1 MNNEP
6 GGRGSAAQI
15 KQNSTRTTLTTMSKV
30 GQIERATQNRIVQLF
45 QQQLGY
51 VYLGNWEEREG
62 NANIEEAELLRFLQ
76 GKYSD
81 ELIAKAVFTLKKE
94 ANINTNDDLY
104 TANKEVYSMLRY
116 GTSKQVD
123 ATRRPEHVDF
133 IDWKNP
139 HNNHFAIAEE
149 VTLKGAKE
157 RRPDIVLYINGIA
170 IGVLEL
176 KKASVSASEGIR
188 QNISN
193 QLQLFNKPFF
203 TTVQLV
209 LAGNDSNGLYYGTTK
224 TEEKYFLKWKEDLDV
239 YKPDE
244 NLLDKHVLQFC
255 TKERLLEIIHDFVI
269 FDHGTKKLCRPNQ
282 YFGIKEAQLS
292 IAKKEGG
299 IIWHTQGSGKSL
311 TMVWLAKWILESN
324 PKARLL
330 IVTDRT
336 ELDDQIEGV
345 FLGVGETIKK
355 SKSGADLIS
364 ILNNTSPRL
373 VCSLVHKFGGKDEGA
388 DDILSALK
396 HVKDFEPKGEFF
408 VFIDECHRTQSGD
421 LHKAM
426 KGILPQDS
434 IFIGFTGTP
443 LLKKDKKKS
452 LEVFGRYIHT
462 YKFDEAVKDG
472 IVLDLLYEAR
482 DIDQHV
488 ADQKSIDE
496 WFDQVS
502 QGMNDLPKAELKQ
515 HWGTMQKV
523 LSTKSRLEKIVFDIK
538 KDFISKPRL
547 KNGRGN
553 AILVAR
559 SIYEACRFYEIF
571 QNFGLKKCGIITS
584 YEPNE
589 NTIKIEETGSGDT
602 EKKEQ
607 FEIYQR
613 MLKDYGFTNAE
624 SFETYA
630 KKKFKDEPAS
640 MQLLIVVDKLLT
652 GFDAIHCT
660 YLYIDKQMQ
669 DHGLFQAICRT
680 NRLGKEADEDP
691 YYKEFG
697 YIVDYKNLLDNLN
710 KSITDY
716 TSGAFDGF
724 DQEDVKGLLTDRLT
738 KAKER
743 LEDAIEALHQL
754 CLQVPAP
761 KQLEQHYHYFCGDP
775 SNKDDLKVNEE
786 KRLTLY
792 KLVVALIRAYNNI
805 AAEIIEAGYT
815 QPEADKIKD
824 KVNYYAEL
832 RNSIKHYSSDY
843 IDLKK
848 FEPDMR
854 QMLDMYLTADP
865 SRMLSNLGDTTLL
878 QLIVENGVEAA
889 TGQLPASIKG
899 NKGAMNETIENNMRK
914 TIIQEMPV
922 NPAYY
927 EKMSVLLIELVRL
940 RKEGAIAYEEL
951 LKKYEDLAKQ
961 IQPNT
966 QKSYPEVIDT
976 KPKQAL
982 YDNLDE
988 NEDLV
993 ITLDEQVRY
1002 EKDDAWRS
1010 THIKRRKVELA
1021 IRRILADYGITDETI
1036 VLEVFDI
1043 VLNQKEY

>member
-1 MNNEP
+1 
-6 GGRGSAAQI
+6 
-15 KQNSTRTTLTTMSKV
+15 MSKV
-30 GQIERATQNRIVQLF
+30 GQIERATQNRILRLF
-45 QQQLGY
+45 QEQLQY
-51 VYLGNWEEREG
+51 TYLGNWEEREG
-62 NANIEEAELLRFLQ
+62 NSNIEEAELRKFLQ
-76 GKYSD
+76 TKYSD
-81 ELIAKAVFTLKKE
+81 ELITKATFALKKE

-104 TANKEVYSMLRY
+104 TANKEVYSMLRF
-116 GTSKQVD
+116 GTSKKVE
-123 ATRRPEHVDF
+123 AIKRPEHVDF
-133 IDWKNP
+133 IDWENP

-149 VTLKGAKE
+149 VTIKGAKE

-193 QLQLFNKPFF
+193 QLHLFNKPFF
-203 TTVQLV
+203 TTIQFVM
-209 LAGNDSNGLYYGTTK
+209 AGNDSNGLYYGTTK
-224 TEEKYFLKWKEDLDV
+224 TEEKYFLKWKEDNDV
-239 YKPDE
+239 YRPDE
-244 NLLDKHVLQFC
+244 IVLDKHIIQFC
-255 TKERLLEIIHDFVI
+255 SKERLLEIIHNFLI
-269 FDHGTKKLCRPNQ
+269 FDFGTKKLCRPNQ
-282 YFGIKEAQLS
+282 YFGIKEAQKYL
-292 IAKKEGG
+292 AKKEGG

-311 TMVWLAKWILESN
+311 TMVWLAKWILENNS
-324 PKARLL
+324 KARLL

-336 ELDDQIEGV
+336 ELDEQIEGV
-345 FLGVGETIKK
+345 FLGVGETIKRT
-355 SKSGADLIS
+355 KSGADLVS
-364 ILNNTSPRL
+364 VLNNTSPRL
-373 VCSLVHKFGGKDEGA
+373 VCSLVHKFGGKEENVADEFVT
-388 DDILSALK
+388 ALK
-396 HVKDFEPKGEFF
+396 QSKDFQPKGEFV

-426 KGILPQDS
+426 KSILPESS

-472 IVLDLLYEAR
+472 VVLDLLYEAR
-482 DIDQHV
+482 DVDQHV
-488 ADQKSIDE
+488 LDQKGIDD
-496 WFDQVS
+496 WFEIVT

-515 HWGTMQKV
+515 KWGTMQKV

-538 KDFISKPRL
+538 KDFITKPRL
-547 KNGRGN
+547 KDGRGN

-559 SIYEACRFYEIF
+559 SIYEACRYYEIF

-584 YEPNE
+584 FEPNE
-589 NTIKIEETGSGDT
+589 NTIKIEETGNGET

-607 FEIYQR
+607 FEIYQK
-613 MLKDYGFTNAE
+613 MLKDYGYTDAE
-624 SFETYA
+624 SFEKFA
-630 KKKFKDEPAS
+630 KKKFKEEPAN
-640 MQLLIVVDKLLT
+640 MQLLIVVEKLLT

-680 NRLGKEADEDP
+680 NRLGKEEENDP

-697 YIVDYKNLLDNLN
+697 YIIDYKNLLDNLN

-716 TSGAFDGF
+716 TSDAFDAF
-724 DQEDVKGLLTDRLT
+724 DAEDVKGLLTDRLV

-754 CLQVPAP
+754 CLDIPAP
-761 KQLEQHYHYFCGDP
+761 KQIEKFYHYFCGDP
-775 SNKDDLKVNEE
+775 TNKDDLKDNEE
-786 KRLTLY
+786 KRFTLY

-805 AAEIIEAGYT
+805 AAEIIDAGYT
-815 QPEADKIKD
+815 QAEADKIKE

-848 FEPDMR
+848 YEPDMR

-865 SRMLSNLGDTTLL
+865 SRVLSNLGEATLL
-878 QLIVENGVEAA
+878 QLIVENGIEEA
-889 TGQLPASIKG
+889 TDKLPGSIKG
-899 NKGAMNETIENNMRK
+899 NRAAMSETIENNMRK

-927 EKMSVLLIELVRL
+927 EKMSVLLLELIRL
-940 RKEGAIAYEEL
+940 RKEGAITYEEL
-951 LKKYEDLAKQ
+951 LKKYEELAKD

-966 QKSYPEVIDT
+966 MKSYPKDIDT

-982 YDNLDE
+982 YDNLGEDE
-988 NEDLV
+988 ELS
-993 ITLDEQVRY
+993 IAMDEQVRY
-1002 EKDDAWRS
+1002 IKDDDWRS

-1021 IRRILADYGITDETI
+1021 IKEVLEKYGITDKAI
-1036 VLEVFDI
+1036 ISKIFDLI
-1043 VLNQKEY
+1043 SNQKEY

>member
-1 MNNEP
+1 
-6 GGRGSAAQI
+6 
-15 KQNSTRTTLTTMSKV
+15 MSKV
-30 GQIERATQNRIVQLF
+30 GQIERITQNRIVQLF
-45 QQQLGY
+45 QEQLHY
-51 VYLGNWEEREG
+51 DYLGNWEEREG
-62 NANIEEAELLRFLQ
+62 NSNIEEAELRNYLKATRN
-76 GKYSD
+76 YSD
-81 ELIAKAVFTLKKE
+81 ELITKAIFALKKS
-94 ANINTNDDLY
+94 ANINTNEDLY
-104 TANKEVYSMLRY
+104 TANREVYSMLRY
-116 GTSKQVD
+116 GTAKKTEALSK
-123 ATRRPEHVDF
+123 PETVHF
-133 IDWKNP
+133 IDWENP
-139 HNNHFAIAEE
+139 LNNTFAIAQE
-149 VTLKGAKE
+149 VTVKGAKE

-188 QNISN
+188 QNLSN
-193 QLQLFNKPFF
+193 QLHLFNKPFF
-203 TTVQLV
+203 TTIQLV
-209 LAGNDSNGLYYGTTK
+209 MAGNDSNGLYYGTTK
-224 TEEKYFLKWKEDLDV
+224 TEEKYFLKWKEDNDA
-239 YKPDE
+239 YYPDTI
-244 NLLDKHVLQFC
+244 LLDKHILQFC
-255 TKERLLEIIHDFVI
+255 HKERLLEIIHHFVI
-269 FDHGTKKLCRPNQ
+269 FDYGTKKLCRPNQ
-282 YFGIKEAQLS
+282 YFGIKEAQAF
-292 IAKKEGG
+292 IGRKEGG

-311 TMVWLAKWILESN
+311 TMVWLAKWILENN

-345 FLGVGETIKK
+345 FKGVGENIVRT
-355 SKSGADLIS
+355 KSGADLATL
-364 ILNNTSPRL
+364 LNSTSPRL
-373 VCSLVHKFGGKDEGA
+373 LCSLVHKFGGKEENAANEFIGD
-388 DDILSALK
+388 LK
-396 HVKDFEPKGEFF
+396 QSKDFKPQGEFV
-408 VFIDECHRTQSGD
+408 VFIDECHRSQSGD
-421 LHKAM
+421 LHDAM
-426 KGILPQDS
+426 KSILPDNS

-472 IVLDLLYEAR
+472 VVLDLLYEAR
-482 DIDQHV
+482 DVDQHV
-488 ADQKSIDE
+488 YDQKGIDE
-496 WFDQVS
+496 WFEIVTK
-502 QGMNDLPKAELKQ
+502 GMNDLPKAELKQ
-515 HWGTMQKV
+515 KWGTMQKV

-547 KNGRGN
+547 KDGRGN

-559 SIYEACRFYEIF
+559 SIYEACRYYEIF

-584 YEPNE
+584 FQPNE
-589 NTIKIEETGSGDT
+589 NSIKIEETGSGET
-602 EKKEQ
+602 EIKEQ

-613 MLKDYGFTNAE
+613 MLKDYGFNDAE
-624 SFETYA
+624 SFEKFA
-630 KKKFKDEPAS
+630 KKKFKEEPAN

-680 NRLGKEADEDP
+680 NRLGKEEENDP

-697 YIVDYKNLLDNLN
+697 YIIDYKNLLENLN

-716 TSGAFDGF
+716 TSDAFDAF
-724 DQEDVKGLLTDRLT
+724 DAEDVKGLLTDRLV

-743 LEDAIEALHQL
+743 LEDAVEALHQL
-754 CLQVPAP
+754 CLDVPAP
-761 KQLEQHYHYFCGDP
+761 KQIEQYYHYFCGDP
-775 SNKDDLKVNEE
+775 TNKDDLKDNEE

-815 QPEADKIKD
+815 QAEADKIKE

-848 FEPDMR
+848 YEPDMR

-865 SRMLSNLGDTTLL
+865 SRVLSNLGEATLL
-878 QLIVENGVEAA
+878 QLIVENGIEAA
-889 TGQLPASIKG
+889 TDKLPDSIKG
-899 NKGAMNETIENNMRK
+899 NKGAMSETIENNMRK

-927 EKMSVLLIELVRL
+927 EKMSVLLLELIRL
-940 RKEGAIAYEEL
+940 RKEGAITYEEL
-951 LKKYEDLAKQ
+951 LKKYEGLAKD

-966 QKSYPEVIDT
+966 KKTYPKAIDT

-982 YDNLDE
+982 YDNLEE
-988 NEDLV
+988 NEALS
-993 ITLDEQVRY
+993 IAMDEQIRY
-1002 EKDDAWRS
+1002 TKDDDWRS
-1010 THIKRRKVELA
+1010 THIKRKKVEIA
-1021 IRRILADYGITDETI
+1021 IKQVLQKNEIHDDATVKRIYEL
-1036 VLEVFDI
+1036 VS
-1043 VLNQKEY
+1043 NQREY

>member
-1 MNNEP
+1 
-6 GGRGSAAQI
+6 
-15 KQNSTRTTLTTMSKV
+15 MSEI
-30 GQIERATQNRIVQLF
+30 GESERYSQNRIVELFKEQL
-45 QQQLGY
+45 QY
-51 VYLGNWEEREG
+51 AYLGNWKEREG
-62 NANIEEAELLRFLQ
+62 NSNIEEAELRKFLK
-76 GKYSD
+76 GKYSN
-81 ELIAKAVFTLKKE
+81 ELINKAIVALKQE

-116 GTSKQVD
+116 GTSKKVD
-123 ATRRPEHVDF
+123 AINRPEHVDF

-139 HNNHFAIAEE
+139 INNNFAIAEE
-149 VTLKGAKE
+149 VTIKGAKE

-170 IGVLEL
+170 IGILEL

-193 QLQLFNKPFF
+193 QLHIFNKPFF
-203 TTVQLV
+203 TTIQLV
-209 LAGNDSNGLYYGTTK
+209 MAGNDSNGLYYGTTK
-224 TEEKYFLKWKEDLDV
+224 TEEKYFLKWKEDNDV
-239 YKPDE
+239 YNADE
-244 NLLDKHVLQFC
+244 ILLDKHVLQFC
-255 TKERLLEIIHDFVI
+255 NKERLLEIIHNFVI
-269 FDHGTKKLCRPNQ
+269 FDFGTKKLCRPNQ
-282 YFGIKEAQLS
+282 YFGIKEAQKYIS
-292 IAKKEGG
+292 RKEGG

-311 TMVWLAKWILESN
+311 TMVWLAKWILENN

-330 IVTDRT
+330 VVTDRT

-345 FLGVGETIKK
+345 FKGVGENIIRT
-355 SKSGADLIS
+355 KSGAELRS
-364 ILNNTSPRL
+364 ILTSSSLTPTPPRL
-373 VCSLVHKFGGKDEGA
+373 ICSLVHKFGSKEENVA
-388 DDILSALK
+388 NEFVKELKLSNDIQ
-396 HVKDFEPKGEFF
+396 PKGEFV

-426 KGILPQDS
+426 KSILPESS

-472 IVLDLLYEAR
+472 VVLDLLYEAR
-482 DIDQHV
+482 DVDQHV
-488 ADQKSIDE
+488 LDQDRIDR
-496 WFDQVS
+496 WFDAKTK
-502 QGMNDLPKAELKQ
+502 GMNDLPKAELKQ
-515 HWGTMQKV
+515 KWGTMQKV
-523 LSTKSRLEKIVFDIK
+523 LSTKTRLERIAFDVRE
-538 KDFISKPRL
+538 DFLFKPRL
-547 KNGRGN
+547 RDGRGN
-553 AILVAR
+553 ALLVAR
-559 SIYEACRFYEIF
+559 SIYEACRYYEVFYNSGFKRI
-571 QNFGLKKCGIITS
+571 GIITS
-584 YEPNE
+584 FEPNE
-589 NTIKIEETGSGDT
+589 NTIKIEETGSGET

-607 FEIYQR
+607 FEIYQK
-613 MLKDYGFTNAE
+613 MLKDYGFKDAE
-624 SFETYA
+624 SFETFA
-630 KKKFKDEPAS
+630 KKKFKEEPS
-640 MQLLIVVDKLLT
+640 NMQLLIVVDKLLT

-680 NRLGKEADEDP
+680 NRLGKEEENDP

-697 YIVDYKNLLDNLN
+697 YIIDYKNLLDNLN

-716 TSGAFDGF
+716 TSGAFDAF
-724 DQEDVKGLLTDRLT
+724 DAEDVKGLLTDRLV

-754 CLQVPAP
+754 CLGVPAP
-761 KQLEQHYHYFCGDP
+761 KHMEQFYHYFCGDP
-775 SNKDDLKVNEE
+775 SNKDELKGNEE

-805 AAEIIEAGYT
+805 APDIIVAGYT
-815 QPEADKIKD
+815 KAQADKIKE

-848 FEPDMR
+848 YEPDMR

-865 SRMLSNLGDTTLL
+865 SRVLSNLGEATLL
-878 QLIVENGVEAA
+878 QLIVENGIEEA
-889 TGQLPASIKG
+889 TNKLPRGIKS
-899 NKGAMNETIENNMRK
+899 NKAAMSETIENNMRK

-927 EKMSVLLIELVRL
+927 EKMSVLLLELIRL
-940 RKEGAIAYEEL
+940 RKEGAITYEEL
-951 LKKYEDLAKQ
+951 LKKYEELAKN

-966 QKSYPEVIDT
+966 KKSYPKGIDT
-976 KPKQAL
+976 QPKQAL
-982 YDNLDE
+982 YDNLEE
-988 NEDLV
+988 NEELSIV
-993 ITLDEQVRY
+993 MDEQVRY
-1002 EKDDAWRS
+1002 VKDDDWRS

-1021 IRRILADYGITDETI
+1021 IKEVLGKYSITDEAVVRRI
-1036 VLEVFDI
+1036 IDV

>member
-1 MNNEP
+1 
-6 GGRGSAAQI
+6 
-15 KQNSTRTTLTTMSKV
+15 MSKV

-45 QQQLGY
+45 QDQLHY
-51 VYLGNWEEREG
+51 DYLGNWEERD
-62 NANIEEAELLRFLQ
+62 NNSNIEESELRKYLKGT

-81 ELIAKAVFTLKKE
+81 ELIAKAIFALKKE
-94 ANINTNDDLY
+94 ANINTNDDLF

-116 GTSKQVD
+116 GTSKKVE
-123 ATRRPEHVDF
+123 AISRPETVQF
-133 IDWKNP
+133 IDWEHP
-139 HNNHFAIAEE
+139 LNNNFAIAQE
-149 VTLKGAKE
+149 VTIKGAKE

-193 QLQLFNKPFF
+193 QLHLFNKPFF
-203 TTVQLV
+203 TTIQLV
-209 LAGNDSNGLYYGTTK
+209 MAGNDSNGLYYGTTK
-224 TEEKYFLKWKEDLDV
+224 TEEKYFLKWKEDNDV
-239 YKPDE
+239 YNAE
-244 NLLDKHVLQFC
+244 EILLDKHILQFC
-255 TKERLLEIIHDFVI
+255 DKARLVEIIHNFVI
-269 FDHGTKKLCRPNQ
+269 FDFGTKKLCRPNQ
-282 YFGIKEAQLS
+282 YFGIKEAQKYL
-292 IAKKEGG
+292 ANKEGG

-311 TMVWLAKWILESN
+311 TMVWLAKWILENN
-324 PKARLL
+324 PQARVL

-336 ELDDQIEGV
+336 ELDEQIEGV
-345 FLGVGETIKK
+345 FIGVGETIKRTT
-355 SKSGADLIS
+355 SGADLVTK
-364 ILNNTSPRL
+364 LNATTPRL
-373 VCSLVHKFGGKDEGA
+373 ICSLVHKFGGKEENA
-388 DDILSALK
+388 ANEFIEELKLS
-396 HVKDFEPKGEFF
+396 KDFKPKGDFI

-426 KGILPQDS
+426 KSLLPENS

-472 IVLDLLYEAR
+472 VVLDLLYEAR
-482 DIDQHV
+482 DVDQHV
-488 ADQKSIDE
+488 LDQKGIDD
-496 WFDQVS
+496 WFEIVTH
-502 QGMNDLPKAELKQ
+502 GMNDLPKAELKQ
-515 HWGTMQKV
+515 KWGTMQKV

-538 KDFISKPRL
+538 KDFLTKPRL
-547 KNGRGN
+547 KDGRGN
-553 AILVAR
+553 AILIAR
-559 SIYEACRFYEIF
+559 SIYEACRYYEIF

-584 YEPNE
+584 FEPNE
-589 NTIKIEETGSGDT
+589 NTIKIEETGNGET

-607 FEIYQR
+607 FEIYQK
-613 MLKDYGFTNAE
+613 MLKDYGFKDAE
-624 SFETYA
+624 SFEKYA
-630 KKKFKDEPAS
+630 KKKFKEEPAN

-680 NRLGKEADEDP
+680 NRLGKEEENDP

-697 YIVDYKNLLDNLN
+697 YIIDYKNLLDNLN

-716 TSGAFDGF
+716 TSDAFDAF
-724 DQEDVKGLLTDRLT
+724 DAEDVKGLLTDRLV

-754 CLQVPAP
+754 CLDVPPP
-761 KQLEQHYHYFCGDP
+761 KQIEQFYHYFCGDP
-775 SNKDDLKVNEE
+775 TNKDDLKDNEE

-805 AAEIIEAGYT
+805 ASEIIEAGYT
-815 QPEADKIKD
+815 QPEADKIKE

-848 FEPDMR
+848 YEPDMR

-865 SRMLSNLGDTTLL
+865 SRVLSNLGEATLL
-878 QLIVENGVEAA
+878 QLIVEHGIEAA
-889 TGQLPASIKG
+889 TDKLPGSIKG
-899 NKGAMNETIENNMRK
+899 NRAAMSETIENNMRK

-927 EKMSVLLIELVRL
+927 EKMSVLLLELIRL
-940 RKEGAIAYEEL
+940 RKEGAITYEEL
-951 LKKYEDLAKQ
+951 LKKYEALAKD

-966 QKSYPEVIDT
+966 KKKYPKDIDT

-982 YDNLDE
+982 YDNLEE
-988 NEDLV
+988 NEELSIV
-993 ITLDEQVRY
+993 MDEEVRY
-1002 EKDDAWRS
+1002 VKDDDWRS
-1010 THIKRRKVELA
+1010 TQIKRRKVEIA
-1021 IRRILADYGITDETI
+1021 IRQVLTKYGITDEAI
-1036 VLEVFDI
+1036 VEKIFEI
-1043 VLNQKEY
+1043 VSNQREY